1 MIMTDKDA
9 DDYYKMIKELET
21 EKKSAR
27 VFCIGN
33 GESRIGIDL
42 NKYKQFGKIYGC
54 NAIYRDYPNLCDV
67 LTGVDHGIVHEMYH
81 AGMAQKI
88 PCYFRNWTKV
98 PAQSYDAVMESGVP
112 KEDLELAKKLGGI
125 VSNERG
131 DSKEYVLHGA
141 NLKGVV
147 SILKKD
153 GAVTK
158 QNVLNSTVKVS
169 WIKEPDYS
177 HSIDDISDPRDHGW
191 ACGPS
196 SGLVAVKREK
206 PCEVYII
213 GHDLYSH
220 NDKINNIYKSTKH
233 YTAKDNSPTPAI
245 NWINQWKM
253 LAEWYPDIHFYKV
266 NRYNDGRDK
275 VNGKIEECKNLSN
288 IKYIDYTTLDNML
301 K

>member
-1 MIMTDKDA
+1 MTDKDA
-9 DDYYKMIKELET
+9 EDHYKMIKELQD

-169 WIKEPDYS
+169 WIKAPDYS

-275 VNGKIEECKNLSN
+275 VNGKIEEWKNLSN

>member
-158 QNVLNSTVKVS
+158 QNVLN
-169 WIKEPDYS
+169 
-177 HSIDDISDPRDHGW
+177 
-191 ACGPS
+191 
-196 SGLVAVKREK
+196 
-206 PCEVYII
+206 
-213 GHDLYSH
+213 
-220 NDKINNIYKSTKH
+220 
-233 YTAKDNSPTPAI
+233 
-245 NWINQWKM
+245 
-253 LAEWYPDIHFYKV
+253 
-266 NRYNDGRDK
+266 
-275 VNGKIEECKNLSN
+275 
-288 IKYIDYTTLDNML
+288 
-301 K
+301 